1 MARVLLT
8 DVTKTFGQTVV
19 VNHLDL
25 QVPDKQFVVLVGPSG
40 CGKTTT
46 LRLIAGLE
54 ELSGGKIHIGERLVN
69 KVPPK
74 DRNIAMV
81 FQNYALY
88 PHMTVYKNMA
98 VGLQLRGHRK
108 KEIQRRVGEAAEMLH
123 ITELLER
130 KPAQLSGGE
139 RQRVAMGRAIVR
151 KPEVFL
157 FDEPLSNLDAKLRV
171 RMRAEIKQLHARV
184 ETTVIYVTHDQ
195 VEAMTLADHIVVM
208 NKGVI
213 MQEGNPLEVYRN
225 PHNLFVAGFMG
236 APPMN
241 FLTVRVAN
249 RASGL
254 CLTADGLEISVPRGR
269 FKFSGEW
276 VGRELTLGIRPEHLS
291 AGAQP
296 DSVSIEGTV
305 ELHEQLGSA
314 AAVHLRAGG
323 QEIVALCDPDETP
336 RVNERMHLSMDH
348 NKIHL
353 FDPKTELSVP

>member
-1 MARVLLT
+1 MARVLLS
-8 DVTKTFGQTVV
+8 DVTKTFGQTVA

-25 QVPDKQFVVLVGPSG
+25 QVPDKEFVVLVGPSG

-54 ELSGGKIHIGERLVN
+54 ELSGGKIYIGERLVN
-69 KVPPK
+69 DVPPK

-88 PHMTVYKNMA
+88 PHMTAYKNMA
-98 VGLQLRGHRK
+98 MGLQLRGHN
-108 KEIQRRVGEAAEMLH
+108 KEEIHRRVEEAAEMLH
-123 ITELLER
+123 IAELLER

-184 ETTVIYVTHDQ
+184 ATTVVYVTHDQ

-213 MQEGNPLEVYRN
+213 MQQGDPLEVYKN
-225 PHNLFVAGFMG
+225 PHNLFVAGFLG
-236 APPMN
+236 SPPMN
-241 FLTVRVAN
+241 FLTVRVAA
-249 RASGL
+249 ASRGL
-254 CLTADGLEISVPRGR
+254 CLSADELALTVPQERVKSSAEGI
-269 FKFSGEW
+269 
-276 VGRELTLGIRPEHLS
+276 GRELVLGIRPEHLS
-291 AGAQP
+291 LRAAP
-296 DSVSIEGTV
+296 DAASIEGV
-305 ELHEQLGSA
+305 VDLLEQLGSL
-314 AAVHLRAGG
+314 AAVHVRAGR
-323 QEIVALCDPDETP
+323 QEFVALCDLDQAP
-336 RVNERMHLSMDH
+336 RLNARVHFALDH

-353 FDPKTELSVP
+353 FDPKTELSVL

>member
-1 MARVLLT
+1 MAHVLLS
-8 DVTKTFGQTVV
+8 DVTKTFGQTVA

-54 ELSGGKIHIGERLVN
+54 ELSGGEIHIGERLVN
-69 KVPPK
+69 DVPPK

-88 PHMTVYKNMA
+88 PHMTVYKNMSM
-98 VGLQLRGHRK
+98 GLRLRGYSK
-108 KEIQRRVGEAAEMLH
+108 DEIHRRVGDAAEMLH
-123 ITELLER
+123 ITELLDR

-225 PHNLFVAGFMG
+225 PHNLFVAGFLG
-236 APPMN
+236 SPPMN
-241 FLTVRVAN
+241 FLTVRVAGTA
-249 RASGL
+249 RGL
-254 CLTADGLEISVPRGR
+254 CLRADGVELSVPQGR
-269 FKFSGEW
+269 FKFSDEW
-276 VGRELTLGIRPEHLS
+276 IGRELTLGIRPEHLS
-291 AGAQP
+291 PGAQP
-296 DSVSIEGTV
+296 DAASIEGVV
-305 ELHEQLGSA
+305 ELLEQLGSL
-314 AAVHLRAGG
+314 AAVHLRTGG
-323 QEIVALCDPDETP
+323 QELVALCDPDQTP
-336 RVNERMHLSMDH
+336 RLNEPMHFSLDH

-353 FDPKTELSVP
+353 FDPKTELSVL

>member
-8 DVTKTFGQTVV
+8 DVTKTFGETVA

-25 QVPDKQFVVLVGPSG
+25 QVPDKRFVVLVGPSG

-54 ELSGGKIHIGERLVN
+54 ELTGGRIHIGERLVN
-69 KVPPK
+69 NVPPK
-74 DRNIAMV
+74 ERNIAMV
-81 FQNYALY
+81 FQHYALY

-98 VGLQLRGHRK
+98 MGLQLRGYGRN
-108 KEIQRRVGEAAEMLH
+108 EIQRRVVEAAEMLH
-123 ITELLER
+123 ITDLLGR

-213 MQEGNPLEVYRN
+213 MQEGNPLEVY
-225 PHNLFVAGFMG
+225 
-236 APPMN
+236 
-241 FLTVRVAN
+241 
-249 RASGL
+249 
-254 CLTADGLEISVPRGR
+254 
-269 FKFSGEW
+269 
-276 VGRELTLGIRPEHLS
+276 
-291 AGAQP
+291 
-296 DSVSIEGTV
+296 
-305 ELHEQLGSA
+305 
-314 AAVHLRAGG
+314 
-323 QEIVALCDPDETP
+323 
-336 RVNERMHLSMDH
+336 
-348 NKIHL
+348 
-353 FDPKTELSVP
+353 